1 VSADALIAAGDVLLE
16 LDGGLARLRLNR
28 PAASN
33 GLTAESLAALGDAIA
48 TCRDD
53 GRVRAVLLS
62 GEGKNF
68 CAGGDV
74 RDFASKGDGLPDY
87 LREATARL
95 NVVAAGLLELRV
107 PVIAIVQ
114 GFAAGGGGLGLVCA
128 SDLVIAA
135 ESARFMSAATRVGM
149 APDAGTSVTLG
160 RIVGHRRALELTLT
174 DRVLSAAEA
183 LEIGLITDVVPDAEL
198 EERGV
203 ALAAQLAAGPT
214 LALGETKRLLWEGLG
229 RSVAECLDD
238 EGETVARLSGTN
250 DAREGLAAVI
260 GRRDPRYTG
269 S

>member
-1 VSADALIAAGDVLLE
+1 MAEALIAKGDVLLE

-28 PAASN
+28 PEASN
-33 GLTAESLAALGDAIA
+33 GLTAESLAALRDAIA
-48 TCRDD
+48 ACRDD
-53 GRVRAVLLS
+53 ARVRAVLLS

-95 NVVAAGLLELRV
+95 GEVAAGLLELRA

-160 RIVGHRRALELTLT
+160 QIVGHRRALELTLT
-174 DRVLSAAEA
+174 DKVLTASEA
-183 LEIGLITDVVPDAEL
+183 LDIGLITEVVPQAGL
-198 EERGV
+198 EARGV
-203 ALAAQLAAGPT
+203 ELGTKLAAGPT

-229 RSVAECLDD
+229 RSVAACLDD
-238 EGETVARLSGTN
+238 EGETVSRLSGTD
-250 DAREGLAAVI
+250 DAREGLTAVI
-260 GRRDPRYTG
+260 ERRDPHYKG